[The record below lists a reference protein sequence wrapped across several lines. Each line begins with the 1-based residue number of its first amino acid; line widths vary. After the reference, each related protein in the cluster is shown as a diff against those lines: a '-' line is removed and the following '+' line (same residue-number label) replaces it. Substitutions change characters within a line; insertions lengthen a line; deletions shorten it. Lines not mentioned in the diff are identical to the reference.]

1 MSIVVIWRADGGPRW
16 QVSDAGRRVE
26 PVIWLPGELNPSFGS
41 HTSFT
46 MSAEGKSSM
55 LAKRRADDD
64 EDGDDEEDEPV
75 NPIGSPLRQSARV
88 RRP

>member
-1 MSIVVIWRADGGPRW
+1 
-16 QVSDAGRRVE
+16 
-26 PVIWLPGELNPSFGS
+26 
-41 HTSFT
+41 